1 VTGKEIE
8 MLQSLFNFLSSIAFL
23 VSSAFGINMSTE
35 QQPYEV
41 IEQIGKKKLK
51 SANTRHGLLLRQL

>member
-8 MLQSLFNFLSSIAFL
+8 MLQSLLNFLSSIAFF

-35 QQPYEV
+35 QQRQRYEV
-41 IEQIGKKKLK
+41 RADWQK
-51 SANTRHGLLLRQL
+51 H